1 MKIAPF
7 SADFIREMESLIE
20 EFLNYLRVEKG
31 LAEGSLRG
39 YVHDLQQFRQFAEEH
54 GCSSADLLN
63 RGLLESYCMHLS
75 SLGLA
80 ARTIHRKLSPVRTF
94 CRYLVREGYIHADP
108 TDGIT
113 RPKLPRRLPKA
124 LSVEEVTTLL
134 QYQPKDPVAAVRDR
148 AILELMYGAG
158 LRASEVASLNLEDID
173 LETKT
178 VRCRGKGGKDRIVP
192 FGSHAEQAL
201 RVYLQE
207 ARPKLVKKPTNA
219 LFLTRLGRNFSISG
233 LWRLITQRAK
243 AAGLTKHISPHT
255 LRHSFATHLLE
266 GGADLRVVQELLGHA
281 SIATTE
287 VYTHITTDHL
297 REVYA
302 ASHPRAQKPRK

>member
-1 MKIAPF
+1 
-7 SADFIREMESLIE
+7 MENLIE
-20 EFLNYLRVEKG
+20 EFLNYLRIEKG

-39 YVHDLQQFRQFAEEH
+39 YAHDIQQFRLFAEEH
-54 GCSSADLLN
+54 GCTSADLLS
-63 RGLLESYCMHLS
+63 RGLLENYCMHLS

-94 CRYLVREGYIHADP
+94 CRYLVREGYIQADP
-108 TDGIT
+108 TDSIT

-134 QYQPKDPVAAVRDR
+134 QYQPEDPVAAVRDR
-148 AILELMYGAG
+148 AILELMYSSG
-158 LRASEVASLNLEDID
+158 LRVSEIASLNMEDID
-173 LETKT
+173 LETRT
-178 VRCRGKGGKDRIVP
+178 VRCRGKGGKDRVVP

-201 RVYLQE
+201 RAYLQTV
-207 ARPKLVKKPTNA
+207 RPKLAKRPTNA
-219 LFLTRLGRNFSISG
+219 LFLTRLGRKFSISG
-233 LWRLITQRAK
+233 LWRLITKRAK
-243 AAGLTKHISPHT
+243 AAGLTKHVSPHT

-287 VYTHITTDHL
+287 VYTHVTTDHL
-297 REVYA
+297 REVYS
-302 ASHPRAQKPRK
+302 ASHPRAQKPSK